1 MKRFLTDNFGYTL
14 RNIRENLKLTQTEVF
29 HGLLARS
36 TWSNYESGNMI
47 PDMITFITLLERMGV
62 SPDRFEFI
70 VSKDVHR
77 FYEWYDE
84 CLFCIE
90 NNDWNELIEK
100 RKEFKILKQ
109 INIKIQCQYRDFID
123 YVIERFAHKNMDR
136 ALYHI
141 KSSITNT
148 IKDIDTIVVDNKLL
162 SIFEWH
168 ILVNYYD
175 LTCELK
181 LKDSK
186 ELYSLYEYCKFRL
199 QDNIINVGV
208 LPRLALILL
217 KYANDNISR
226 ESRLNI
232 ECETLKILVKN
243 YVIREIPEIL
253 KYMVQ
258 DDMSYGM
265 SKIRSYQRNAL
276 VSVFEEYG
284 VCPDF
289 RVELQRF
296 YSRKYLLLADVLKI
310 KRLEL
315 GLTKEEVIGNL
326 CSLSTYTRA
335 ESGKTTPNN
344 KTLSLLKK
352 RLKLRAVY
360 YRSEIEVDDIN
371 LLMLNSE
378 YRRLTAVGRTK
389 EAELTYNKLFKK
401 LDMSIPINKQIME
414 FFKVYKHSD
423 EEVKLD
429 RLLNLL
435 AFDEV
440 SINDRLLFSREEIEI
455 LSFISWEKSK
465 SSEKKGIEFIEDIF
479 EKESRLRRTYYSRT
493 AILKRD
499 LVKLLK
505 NNKEYDRSDKLAVQA
520 IKTMFNEND
529 AGLLLDML
537 DFISTIEEE
546 SGNKKEAF
554 KICKDMF
561 YISELYEL
569 YDDAENI
576 RNYYENNFNK
586 NEIWY

>member
-1 MKRFLTDNFGYTL
+1 MKKFLTDNFGYTL
-14 RNIRENLKLTQTEVF
+14 KNIRENLKLTQTAVF
-29 HGLLARS
+29 QGILTRS
-36 TWSNYESGNMI
+36 TWSSYESGNMI
-47 PDMITFITLLERMGV
+47 PDMITFITLLERMGI

-70 VSKDVHR
+70 VSEEVHR
-77 FYEWYDE
+77 FFKWYDE
-84 CLFCIE
+84 CLFYIE
-90 NNDWNELIEK
+90 NNCWNELIEK

-109 INIKIQCQYRDFID
+109 INIKIQFQYRDFID
-123 YVIERFAHKNMDR
+123 YVIERYVNKNMDR

-141 KSSITNT
+141 NLAIANT
-148 IKDIDTIVVDNKLL
+148 VKDIDTIVADNKLL

-168 ILVNYYD
+168 ILINYYD

-181 LKDSK
+181 IKDST
-186 ELYSLYEYCKFRL
+186 ELHSLYEYCKFRL
-199 QDNIINVGV
+199 KDNIINIGV

-217 KYANDNISR
+217 KHASDNISR

-232 ECETLKILVKN
+232 ECEILKLLVKN

-253 KYMVQ
+253 KYLVK
-258 DDMSYGM
+258 DEMSYGM
-265 SKIRSYQRNAL
+265 SKIRNYQRNAL

-284 VCPDF
+284 ICSDF
-289 RVELQRF
+289 RVELQRY
-296 YSRKYLLLADVLKI
+296 YSRKYLLLADVLRI
-310 KRLEL
+310 RRLEL

-335 ESGKTTPNN
+335 ERGETTPNN
-344 KTLSLLKK
+344 KTMSILKE
-352 RLKLRAVY
+352 RLKLRAIY
-360 YRSEIEVDDIN
+360 YSSEIEVDDIN
-371 LLMLNSE
+371 LLLLNSE
-378 YRRLTAVGRTK
+378 CRRLTAVGRTK
-389 EAELTYNKLFKK
+389 EAELTYKKLFKN
-401 LDMSIPINKQIME
+401 LDMSIPVNKQIMG
-414 FFKVYKHSD
+414 FFEVYKNLD
-423 EEVKLD
+423 EEDKLN

-435 AFDEV
+435 SLNEV
-440 SINDRLLFSREEIEI
+440 SFKNRLLFSREEIEI
-455 LSFISWEKSK
+455 LSYIAWEKSK
-465 SSEKKGIEFIEDIF
+465 NSTEKGIEFIEYVF
-479 EKESRLRRTYYSRT
+479 EKESRQRRTYYSRT

-499 LVKLLK
+499 LIKLLK
-505 NNKEYDRSDKLAVQA
+505 NNKEYDRSYKLAVQA
-520 IKTMFNEND
+520 IIMMFNEND

-546 SGNKKEAF
+546 LDNKKEAL